1 VHYSSR
7 LVHKILSA
15 QKHSPN
21 RRTTFSRTPRNI
33 ILHVQKHFADRRSG
47 FYRLLQVNYYT
58 FGEFFIIFHLTIHQ
72 KYNNL
77 MYVRRI
83 NLLPPYK
90 QRKPPQ
96 GFIILAFIGVANM
109 AEVMENIFSRRVK
122 DLMKENRFSQKK
134 MCELCG
140 ITEAAFS
147 RYMTSGRLPR
157 TDVLANIANALNTT
171 SDFLTGNDTHYGYEQ
186 LEILLASSK
195 DNLSLN
201 QKKKLVGI
209 LMDEYKTAQEV

>member
-1 VHYSSR
+1 
-7 LVHKILSA
+7 
-15 QKHSPN
+15 
-21 RRTTFSRTPRNI
+21 
-33 ILHVQKHFADRRSG
+33 
-47 FYRLLQVNYYT
+47 
-58 FGEFFIIFHLTIHQ
+58 
-72 KYNNL
+72 
-77 MYVRRI
+77 
-83 NLLPPYK
+83 
-90 QRKPPQ
+90 
-96 GFIILAFIGVANM
+96 M
-109 AEVMENIFSRRVK
+109 AETMENIFSRRVK

-134 MCELCG
+134 LCELCG

-171 SDFLTGNDTHYGYEQ
+171 SDYLTGNDTHYGYEK